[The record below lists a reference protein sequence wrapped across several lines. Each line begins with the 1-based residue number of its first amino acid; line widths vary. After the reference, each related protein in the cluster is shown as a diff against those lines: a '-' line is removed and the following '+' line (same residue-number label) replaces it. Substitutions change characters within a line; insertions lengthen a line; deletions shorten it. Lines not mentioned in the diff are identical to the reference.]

1 MLNLDSS
8 TNSFSVDER
17 YKYSETDNPL
27 TAKNFALSGKLTVD
41 VFNKRTGY
49 VVEFAYLSCTEYE
62 ELKQVYLDQFTNGEF
77 LTMNEDNVPLVDIE
91 VYLSIPNETE
101 LRFTKNHVKKFKIVL
116 EPKNPD
122 ILFGVS

>member
-8 TNSFSVDER
+8 TNSFAVSER
-17 YKYSETDNPL
+17 YKFSQTDSPMA
-27 TAKNFALSGKLTVD
+27 AKNYALSGKLTVD
-41 VFNKRTGY
+41 VFNKRSGY
-49 VVEFAYLSCTEYE
+49 VIEFGYLTCTEYD
-62 ELKQVYLDQFTNGEF
+62 ELKQVYLDQFENGEF
-77 LTMNEDNVPLVDIE
+77 LTMNEDNGGIVDTE

-101 LRFTKNHVKKFKIVL
+101 LQFTKYHVKKFKIVL